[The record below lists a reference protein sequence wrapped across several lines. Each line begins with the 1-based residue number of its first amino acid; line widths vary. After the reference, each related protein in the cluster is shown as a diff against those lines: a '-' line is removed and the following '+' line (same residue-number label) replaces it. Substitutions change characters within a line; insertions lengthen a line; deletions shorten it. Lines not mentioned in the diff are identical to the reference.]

1 MFAHIQNM
9 NGNALSFVSAAFL
22 GFFIVHPALHS
33 AINERKKST
42 VSWLKNSKAVCSALK
57 VSPFMYFLESFISS
71 RSLGLPVG
79 DSASDCFIVRRA
91 IANGHGQLAL
101 RSRTIVKPFLVEW
114 CGQRAGNS
122 FIISEHCHGRPKNPQ
137 GLGFTFVL
145 RSGLSALFHRSDAP
159 PHASSRSVAR
169 MA

>member
-1 MFAHIQNM
+1 M
-9 NGNALSFVSAAFL
+9 NGNALCVVSVAFL
-22 GFFIVHPALHS
+22 GVFIVHPALQS

-42 VSWLKNSKAVCSALK
+42 VSGLKKSKAVCSALK
-57 VSPFMYFLESFISS
+57 VSPFMYFLDSFISS
-71 RSLGLPVG
+71 RSSGLPVG
-79 DSASDCFIVRRA
+79 DSASDCFIVRRGAA
-91 IANGHGQLAL
+91 IGHGPQAL
-101 RSRTIVKPFLVEW
+101 RSRAIVKPFLVEW

-137 GLGFTFVL
+137 GLGFTFAL

-169 MA
+169 KA

>member
-1 MFAHIQNM
+1 MLPVILRFKV
-9 NGNALSFVSAAFL
+9 L
-22 GFFIVHPALHS
+22 PALH
-33 AINERKKST
+33 KSLAS
-42 VSWLKNSKAVCSALK
+42 SWLKKSKVVCSALK

-79 DSASDCFIVRRA
+79 DSASDCFIVRRGAA
-91 IANGHGQLAL
+91 IGHGPLAL
-101 RSRTIVKPFLVEW
+101 RSRAIVKPFLVEW

-145 RSGLSALFHRSDAP
+145 RSGLSALYQA
-159 PHASSRSVAR
+159 
-169 MA
+169 